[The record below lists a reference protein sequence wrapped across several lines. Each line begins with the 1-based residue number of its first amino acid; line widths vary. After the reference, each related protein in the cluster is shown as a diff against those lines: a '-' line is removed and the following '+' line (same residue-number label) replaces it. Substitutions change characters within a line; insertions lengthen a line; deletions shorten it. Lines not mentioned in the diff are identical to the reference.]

1 MIRPIVIFT
10 TFWEANKIISILP
23 SSSRFKVHA
32 IALSMPPMNKLANI
46 KGITRLD
53 FFCPN
58 WEILSK
64 YKEDHNW
71 ESYTE
76 SFMKLMKGRNKEVID
91 WFKTLEP
98 NYRYFLCC
106 WENTQK
112 GANCHRQLIY
122 DALKKNEP
130 LRSKYHLLYR
140 HGNK

>member
-1 MIRPIVIFT
+1 MIRPIIIFT
-10 TFWEANKIISILP
+10 TFWEANKIISVMP
-23 SSSRFKVHA
+23 YSSQFKVHS
-32 IALSMPPMNKLANI
+32 IALSNPPMDKLDKI
-46 KGITRLD
+46 KEITRLD

-58 WEILSK
+58 WEILRK

-71 ESYTE
+71 EAYTE
-76 SFMKLMKGRNKEVID
+76 SFMQLMKGRNKEVID

-98 NYRYFLCC
+98 NHRYFLCC

-122 DALKKNEP
+122 SALKKNEA
-130 LRSKYHLLYR
+130 LRSKYHLVYR